1 MVAEQI
7 IAHLKRSLAVRQRAA
22 AAGAWAAP
30 QAAWLAL
37 PWALEQYGADH
48 WGWSMDLGK
57 INVEVKRQRLIVTL
71 EGTSYRAVF
80 RLSPDKSR
88 LIESGALAVDK
99 SAPMAHRD
107 FEALA
112 WEAANAKAR
121 ALGWIS

>member
-88 LIESGALAVDK
+88 LIESGALLGRAT
-99 SAPMAHRD
+99 SAQGW
-107 FEALA
+107 LA
-112 WEAANAKAR
+112 GIEPACPGSRPGA
-121 ALGWIS
+121 